1 MSTISYHASSSKR
14 QEGEAPYTFA
24 NGSISDDEDEEPEE
38 LNLDLTARE
47 TMLTGMLKS
56 PVTGMNPF
64 SCINKLQCLPSETSG
79 TLRAIDLHRKFACQ
93 CVSVN

>member
-1 MSTISYHASSSKR
+1 MSTISYHALASSSKR

-64 SCINKLQCLPSETSG
+64 SGINKLQCLPSETVRYSQS
-79 TLRAIDLHRKFACQ
+79 HRFA
-93 CVSVN
+93 S